1 MADFKS
7 KFVPAFKYPLKW
19 SVNDN
24 TFDDAEKYPK
34 KMGLGI
40 PVDSMRDFIE
50 HCEKLLADTENYSTA
65 KIWNFEKG
73 EEEIVPTVYLNGK
86 GMQSPDGSS
95 AYGNI
100 SPRKIEVEPNF

>member
-24 TFDDAEKYPK
+24 TFDDAQKYPK

-40 PVDSMRDFIE
+40 PIDSMRGFIE

-73 EEEIVPTVYLNGK
+73 EEEVVPAVYLNGK
-86 GMQSPDGSS
+86 GMQSPDGSG

-100 SPRKIEVEPNF
+100 SPQKIEPELNF